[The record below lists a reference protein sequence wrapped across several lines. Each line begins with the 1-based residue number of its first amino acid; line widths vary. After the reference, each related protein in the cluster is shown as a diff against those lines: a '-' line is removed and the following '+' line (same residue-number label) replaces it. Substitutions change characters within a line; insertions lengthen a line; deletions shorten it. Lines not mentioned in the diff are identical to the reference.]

1 MDNNNTPE
9 NVSYTVYQEAQ
20 ARADRRFKYMWI
32 TVMFLIMLL
41 VGSNA
46 GWLIYESQYQKV
58 VVKKQTVSQDSADGG
73 DNTFTGDFYGG
84 DYYGKTDNNN
94 DSH

>member
-32 TVMFLIMLL
+32 TVIFLIMLL
-41 VGSNA
+41 VGTNV
-46 GWLIYESQYQKV
+46 GWIIYESQYIESV
-58 VVKKQTVSQDSADGG
+58 SVSQDVSTQSSPAYVNG
-73 DNTFTGDFYGG
+73 TGEMTVNGED
-84 DYYGKTDNNN
+84 KANNN
-94 DSH
+94 

>member
-32 TVMFLIMLL
+32 TVIFLIMLL
-41 VGSNA
+41 VGTNV
-46 GWLIYESQYQKV
+46 GWIIYESQYIESV
-58 VVKKQTVSQDSADGG
+58 TVSQDV
-73 DNTFTGDFYGG
+73 NTQSSPAYVNGTGEMTVNGED
-84 DYYGKTDNNN
+84 KANNN
-94 DSH
+94 